1 MKGIVLAA
9 GSGTRLLPLTKTFNK
24 QLLPIFDKPLIY
36 YPISTLMLAGI
47 RDILIIT
54 TINDQP
60 LFKKLLGDGKE
71 LGIKFTYLIQ
81 NSPKGIAEAFLIA
94 ENFIG
99 GDNVALILGDN
110 VFFGTGLGTQL
121 KSNLLIDGALI
132 FTYKVNNPSQYGI
145 AILDS
150 HGQIIDVQ
158 EKPIDPKT
166 NLAITG
172 LYIFDNSV
180 ISKAK
185 TVKPSNRDE
194 LEITDIN
201 KLYLIEG
208 KLSMKE
214 ISRGIAWLDTGTFEA
229 LHDASTFVR
238 VIEERQGNKIAC
250 LEEIAWRNGWITSE
264 DLNNLSKDKS
274 RLNIKKYLNSLL
286 TN

>member
-172 LYIFDNSV
+172 LYFFDNSV